1 MFFWPDTACLGC
13 FERGRW
19 VATCVPPSR
28 SANVSYGATVGASAA
43 KSNLNRNP
51 IKHKAFKNKVIQ
63 VLLMEGSQL
72 IARGD
77 SCKIGK
83 TLWQFS
89 FKSSYPDSGKLQ
101 LNLAFQ
107 EIVVC
112 RRMSYA
118 SLQMTGRFPR
128 SRKERK
134 DSMILNLNKYPC
146 KKLCF
151 VSNATL

>member
-1 MFFWPDTACLGC
+1 MFRMFWKG
-13 FERGRW
+13 RG
-19 VATCVPPSR
+19 VATSVPPSR

-51 IKHKAFKNKVIQ
+51 IRHKAFKNKVIQ

-72 IARGD
+72 VARPGD
-77 SCKIGK
+77 SYKIGK

-112 RRMSYA
+112 RRMSHA
-118 SLQMTGRFPR
+118 SLQMIRRFPR
-128 SRKERK
+128 SRKKKKRFNDIEFK
-134 DSMILNLNKYPC
+134 LMILYMYKYHC
-146 KKLCF
+146 KKHCF